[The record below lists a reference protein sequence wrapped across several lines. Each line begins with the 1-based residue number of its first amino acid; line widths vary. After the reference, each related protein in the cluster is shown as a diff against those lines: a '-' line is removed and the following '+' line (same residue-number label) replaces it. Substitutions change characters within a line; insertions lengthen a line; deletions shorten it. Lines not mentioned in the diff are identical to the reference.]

1 MFPTRGDKAV
11 RARSIQGR
19 MSLSGLYVLANA
31 PWLADFRSELLHF
44 PAGVHDDQ
52 VDAIG
57 LIGQLLDKMVKG
69 RLPKAKTITL
79 PKNDYKRVDR
89 VDAADPM
96 VL

>member
-1 MFPTRGDKAV
+1 
-11 RARSIQGR
+11 
-19 MSLSGLYVLANA
+19 MSLSGLYVPSRA
-31 PWLADFRSELLHF
+31 PWLAEFRRELLHF

-69 RLPKAKTITL
+69 RMPRAKTITL
-79 PKNDYKRVDR
+79 PKGDYKAFDR
-89 VDAADPM
+89 LTAGDPM